1 MFVVRLSSV
10 VLLLAIVFFIGCSPQ
25 PQEIK
30 LAVAGMD

>member
-1 MFVVRLSSV
+1 MFVIRLSSV
-10 VLLLAIVFFIGCSPQ
+10 LLWLAIVLFIGCGEQ